1 MTVAKD
7 NLKMKQNEKK
17 AIDLE
22 NDKKEKTI
30 NNTISL

>member
-7 NLKMKQNEKK
+7 NLKMKQNEQK

-22 NDKKEKTI
+22 NKQQTEKSEDKIKK
-30 NNTISL
+30 